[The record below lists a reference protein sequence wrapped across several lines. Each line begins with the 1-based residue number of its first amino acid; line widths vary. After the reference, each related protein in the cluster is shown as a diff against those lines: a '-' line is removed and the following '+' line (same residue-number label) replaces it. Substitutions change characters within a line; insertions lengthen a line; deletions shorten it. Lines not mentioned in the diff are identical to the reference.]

1 MTSTKSTVSQFGD
14 SIRKFVKLESTA
26 GLILVAAAAAAM
38 LLKNSSY
45 GSNYEQLLLLDGA
58 VRVGD
63 LLIQKPLFLWINDLW
78 MTVFFFIVGMEIK
91 REAVEG
97 YLSDRR
103 QLILPLAAALGGIV
117 VPAAIYMAINGGD
130 PLARQ
135 GWAIPTAT
143 DIAFALGVL
152 ALLGSRIPVG
162 LKIFLMTLAIID
174 DFAAIAII
182 ALFYAG
188 ELSTVSLLLA
198 AAAIVV
204 LFLMNR
210 FGATG
215 VIGYLFVG
223 AALWVCVLKSGVHA
237 TLAGVV
243 LAMAIPARS
252 PPSETS
258 LLNQLIHALH
268 PWVAFGI
275 LPAFA
280 FVNAGID
287 FGQLDASKI
296 LNPVPVG
303 IFLGLLVGKQL
314 GVFAFAWFAI
324 KLRFAQLPA
333 GATWP
338 QLYGVSILCGIG
350 FTMSLFIG
358 SLALAE
364 GGAGYARVDRLA
376 IIAASVFS
384 GLIGFLL
391 LWWVSPRGQP
401 AAAP

>member
-1 MTSTKSTVSQFGD
+1 MIATKSTASQFGE
-14 SIRKFVKLESTA
+14 SIRKFVKLESIA

-38 LLKNSSY
+38 LLKNSAY

-58 VRVGD
+58 VRVGN
-63 LLIQKPLFLWINDLW
+63 LLIHKPLFLWVNDLW
-78 MTVFFFIVGMEIK
+78 MTVFFFLVGMEIK

-103 QLILPLAAALGGIV
+103 QLVLPLVAALGGIV
-117 VPAAIYMAINGGD
+117 VPAAIYMAIAGGD
-130 PLARQ
+130 PVARQ

-152 ALLGSRIPVG
+152 ALLGSRVPVG

-188 ELSTVSLLLA
+188 ELSAVSLSLA
-198 AAAIVV
+198 AVAIVV

-210 FGATG
+210 FGSTG
-215 VIGYLFVG
+215 VIGYLLVG
-223 AALWVCVLKSGVHA
+223 AVLWVCVLKSGVHA

-252 PPSETS
+252 GAGETS
-258 LLNQLIHALH
+258 LLSQMIHALH
-268 PWVAFGI
+268 PWVAFGV

-287 FGQLDASKI
+287 FSQMDASKI

-314 GVFAFAWFAI
+314 GVFAFAWIAI

-358 SLALAE
+358 SLALSE

-376 IIAASVFS
+376 IITASVLS
-384 GLIGFLL
+384 GFIGYLV
-391 LWWVSPRGQP
+391 LWWVSPRRQP
-401 AAAP
+401 ATAP